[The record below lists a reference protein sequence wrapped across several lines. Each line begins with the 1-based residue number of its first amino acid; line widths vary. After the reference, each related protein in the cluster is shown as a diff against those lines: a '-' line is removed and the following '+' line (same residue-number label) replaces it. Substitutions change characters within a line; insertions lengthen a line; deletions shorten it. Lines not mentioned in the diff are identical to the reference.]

1 MRLSTK
7 SRYAVTAMLDLALN
21 GTQGPVTLAD
31 ISENQSISLSYLE
44 QLFASLRAKGLVR
57 GVRGPGGGYYLGR
70 DSGEISIADVICAV
84 DDWVEYT
91 RSPSYQNST
100 STDLNQATTRSLWDD
115 LSQQIFGFLADI
127 SLQDLVERGAAQNPA
142 EVETPRK
149 LASLG
154 LHQHRA
160 A

>member
-21 GTQGPVTLAD
+21 GARGPVTLAD

-44 QLFASLRAKGLVR
+44 QLFAALRAKGLVR

-70 DSGEISIADVICAV
+70 EAEAISVADVICAV

-91 RSPSYQNST
+91 RSKP
-100 STDLNQATTRSLWDD
+100 QASSSDVQQCTTRALWDD
-115 LSQQIFGFLADI
+115 LSGQIFDFLADI
-127 SLQDLVERGAAQNPA
+127 TLAQLVQRGELRAAAVGRDYSAKAP
-142 EVETPRK
+142 
-149 LASLG
+149 LLG
-154 LHQHRA
+154 LKDRA